1 MNVVRN
7 PIYQVNNIYHTYEPP
22 ESFFSLKEL
31 IQYSSCA
38 PLNYV
43 STTFGTPHSK
53 SSIVK

>member
-43 STTFGTPHSK
+43 STTIWHS
-53 SSIVK
+53 SF